1 MNKSYISKIIAVVLT
16 ALVLP
21 FSAVA
26 LDFAGT
32 PDITFNEDTT
42 HSTLD
47 LDTYISNSVG
57 TVIYDYS
64 GNDNIAVSID
74 ANGVVTFTPEA
85 NWNGNEQITFEVTD
99 DIETKQEV
107 VSVTVTAVND
117 APTLTLPEKLNAVE
131 GEAFSHQ
138 VVASDVEGAL
148 TYTADAGNWDTFTM
162 SAAGLITFTPEN
174 ADVGL
179 HQASV
184 TVKDTDNVEVIK
196 NVVIVVGEPADDNSL
211 IVDNFDVTDKTGD
224 DAELLPGDEIKV
236 EFDVSNE
243 ITTDMNDVRVR
254 VWIEDDAGER
264 ISDRIDTEKFNVEGK
279 TTETKDV
286 TLKVP
291 VDAKDGKHYVV
302 FEATGQDDDGND
314 VYDLTFESIDVE
326 RNAHNLLIESVTFNP
341 EMPICGSSVEIAVKV
356 ANIGTSDEDDAY
368 VTIKN
373 TKLGIDYKSDVFE
386 VQDSGSDADYTVR
399 AVVDIPK
406 SAGEDLYPLDV
417 KVTFNEGDTISKI
430 VDMAAS
436 CGAASDD
443 VALNTASTFADVA
456 AGQTVKFVVEVE
468 NNGATAADF
477 TLSATNVQD
486 WAIVTIEP
494 GDVSVDAGKSIP
506 VNVYITPKT
515 TAALGAHTATL
526 SVESGGEVV
535 ATKDFTITVESKT
548 PTVTG
553 FVTGLNVGG
562 SDSTTFLLILVGIVL
577 VAGFAFIS
585 RGRNAKGN
593 VSVYNDDNE
602 TKKRR

>member
-99 DIETKQEV
+99 DIEMKQEV

-148 TYTADAGNWDTFTM
+148 TYTAD
-162 SAAGLITFTPEN
+162 
-174 ADVGL
+174 VGL

-196 NVVIVVGEPADDNSL
+196 SVVIVVGEPADDNAL
-211 IVDNFDVTDKTGD
+211 IVDNFDVTDETGD
-224 DAELLPGDEIKV
+224 DAELLPGDEIRV
-236 EFDVSNE
+236 EFDISNE

-291 VDAKDGKHYVV
+291 VYAKDGKHYVV

-341 EMPICGSSVEIAVKV
+341 EMPICGSSVEIAVMV
-356 ANIGTSDEDDAY
+356 ANI
-368 VTIKN
+368 
-373 TKLGIDYKSDVFE
+373 
-386 VQDSGSDADYTVR
+386 
-399 AVVDIPK
+399 
-406 SAGEDLYPLDV
+406 
-417 KVTFNEGDTISKI
+417 
-430 VDMAAS
+430 
-436 CGAASDD
+436 
-443 VALNTASTFADVA
+443 
-456 AGQTVKFVVEVE
+456 
-468 NNGATAADF
+468 
-477 TLSATNVQD
+477 
-486 WAIVTIEP
+486 
-494 GDVSVDAGKSIP
+494 
-506 VNVYITPKT
+506 
-515 TAALGAHTATL
+515 
-526 SVESGGEVV
+526 
-535 ATKDFTITVESKT
+535 
-548 PTVTG
+548 
-553 FVTGLNVGG
+553 
-562 SDSTTFLLILVGIVL
+562 
-577 VAGFAFIS
+577 
-585 RGRNAKGN
+585 
-593 VSVYNDDNE
+593 
-602 TKKRR
+602 